1 MEDCTT
7 ATDTDPTPLATGS
20 QDFPE
25 TGLVLPGT
33 NARPTLGQGY
43 RGGVA
48 VPETWYK
55 PTASDLRITE
65 GATQFLDSNASLRKD
80 TLAASDLAMSELFT
94 PNRFLPYVPGATFGA
109 YASFAKLDPSREF
122 GRRWLTYRYGPY
134 VRYFA
139 TVAAATPARGTPQ
152 ADDGYIHLVSAA
164 AAIDAFTA
172 VHFVKNPR
180 CHVRNLKRIVG
191 IDKGSSSGI
200 DVLEL
205 SLFDVYTNDVATAY
219 LGRYAADLVARSG
232 AYHTFPTPAGVN
244 LVPTLPSFTKQAY
257 LTEQDR
263 MATVLSGDYFAA
275 KAFDPAALTAT
286 VQPARGWALYAV
298 RVAST
303 PTE

>member
-1 MEDCTT
+1 MSPPGE
-7 ATDTDPTPLATGS
+7 AGS
-20 QDFPE
+20 E
-25 TGLVLPGT
+25 
-33 NARPTLGQGY
+33 N
-43 RGGVA
+43 
-48 VPETWYK
+48 
-55 PTASDLRITE
+55 
-65 GATQFLDSNASLRKD
+65 
-80 TLAASDLAMSELFT
+80 
-94 PNRFLPYVPGATFGA
+94 
-109 YASFAKLDPSREF
+109 ASFAKLDPSREF
-122 GRRWLTYRYGPY
+122 GRRWLTYRFGPY

-191 IDKGSSSGI
+191 IDKGSASGI

-219 LGRYAADLVARSG
+219 LGRYAFVSARRAGSENAADLVARSG